1 MKVLLV
7 AAAALV
13 ATSFA
18 APHTEKPL
26 AKRLSHIVETFSHNF
41 QPDSDVDLKFL
52 GDKDDRKSLTKL
64 KRFTPTE
71 ITRRSHPRSLF
82 LNLGSKGFKNSKD
95 LTANLDS
102 LLEQIITHSSNIN
115 VTLAR
120 AKANKVSKTKA
131 LTDSRTEIFQIRSAI
146 SGFLT
151 RLGASHDLNFS
162 DSQLENIVDTLDEV
176 IQQILGTV
184 DGILGGLGSRSDI
197 TASLNPLMNM
207 VTQLVSRLGVA
218 DTDLATQLRGLLASI
233 FNKQVSG
240 ERGGLNALM
249 MGLENGLLRLHGV
262 LGSANKSK

>member
-13 ATSFA
+13 ATSLA
-18 APHTEKPL
+18 ATPTEKPL

-41 QPDSDVDLKFL
+41 QPNSDVDLKLL
-52 GDKDDRKSLTKL
+52 GDKDDGKSSTKS
-64 KRFTPTE
+64 KRSTATE
-71 ITRRSHPRSLF
+71 IARRSHPKSLF
-82 LNLGSKGFKNSKD
+82 LNLGTKGFKNSKD
-95 LTANLDS
+95 LTADLDS
-102 LLEQIITHSSNIN
+102 LLEQITSHTSNIN
-115 VTLAR
+115 VTIAR
-120 AKANKVSKTKA
+120 TKANKSSRAKA

-151 RLGASHDLNFS
+151 RLAASRNLNFS
-162 DSQLENIVDTLDEV
+162 DSQLEKIIDTLDGM
-176 IQQILGTV
+176 IQEILGTV
-184 DGILGGLGSRSDI
+184 DEILGGLGSRSDV

-218 DTDLATQLRGLLASI
+218 DTDLSTQLRELLASI

-262 LGSANKSK
+262 LGSANKSS